1 MSPMGQRTTGSP
13 DQAQVAADDTP
24 TEKRSVHAL
33 AVASAASH
41 DLVGD
46 ISAARMAINLASTLV
61 GQSAEVDADKSA
73 ALLAD
78 AGDLLEVA
86 QNRARTT
93 FNLLAASVGEP
104 LDGHGVHRVGELLG
118 DAGLEAGL
126 PDGSDAWTSM
136 NPLALISAFKSIR
149 TVLRLPEGC
158 PASMSPQQDM
168 WRITIE
174 VPADAKGGRLLD
186 SVCKLASAAGGQWG
200 VQGPVFVAEVPRC
213 DPPETP

>member
-1 MSPMGQRTTGSP
+1 MSPMDQRMAGSP
-13 DQAQVAADDTP
+13 GQGQVAADENP

-46 ISAARMAINLASTLV
+46 ISAARMAISL
-61 GQSAEVDADKSA
+61 A

-86 QNRARTT
+86 QELARTT

-104 LDGHGVHRVGELLG
+104 LDGHDVCRVGELLT
-118 DAGLEAGL
+118 DAGVEAGL

-136 NPLALISAFKSIR
+136 NPLALVSAFKSVR

-158 PASMSPQQDM
+158 PASVSPQQDM

>member
-1 MSPMGQRTTGSP
+1 MSPMDQGMAGSP
-13 DQAQVAADDTP
+13 NQVPVVAAEQP

-46 ISAARMAINLASTLV
+46 ISAARMAISLAS
-61 GQSAEVDADKSA
+61 SAEVDTDKSV

-86 QNRARTT
+86 QEQARAT
-93 FNLLAASVGEP
+93 FNLLAASVGD
-104 LDGHGVHRVGELLG
+104 LTATNVHRVGESLA
-118 DAGLEAGL
+118 DAGIEVHL
-126 PDGSDAWTSM
+126 PNGSDAWTSM
-136 NPLALISAFKSIR
+136 NPLALTSAFKSIR
-149 TVLRLPEGC
+149 TVLRLPDGC
-158 PASMSPQQDM
+158 PASVSSQRDM

-174 VPADAKGGRLLD
+174 VPADAKGGRLLN
-186 SVCKLASAAGGQWG
+186 SVCELASAAGGQWG

>member
-86 QNRARTT
+86 QDRARTT

-118 DAGLEAGL
+118 DAGLEVGL

-200 VQGPVFVAEVPRC
+200 VQGPVFVAEVPQC

>member
-1 MSPMGQRTTGSP
+1 MDQRMAGSP
-13 DQAQVAADDTP
+13 DQEQVAADENP

-46 ISAARMAINLASTLV
+46 ISAARMAISLASSV
-61 GQSAEVDADKSA
+61 EVDADKSA
-73 ALLAD
+73 ALLSD

-86 QNRARTT
+86 QERARTT

-104 LDGHGVHRVGELLG
+104 LDGHDVCRVGELLT
-118 DAGLEAGL
+118 DAGVEAGL

-136 NPLALISAFKSIR
+136 NPLALVSAFKSVR

-158 PASMSPQQDM
+158 PASLSPQQDM
-168 WRITIE
+168 WRITI
-174 VPADAKGGRLLD
+174 
-186 SVCKLASAAGGQWG
+186 
-200 VQGPVFVAEVPRC
+200 
-213 DPPETP
+213 

>member
-1 MSPMGQRTTGSP
+1 MSPMDQGMAGSP
-13 DQAQVAADDTP
+13 NQVPVVAAEQP
-24 TEKRSVHAL
+24 TEKRSVDAL

-46 ISAARMAINLASTLV
+46 ISAARMAISLAS
-61 GQSAEVDADKSA
+61 SAEVDTDKSV

-86 QNRARTT
+86 QEQARAT
-93 FNLLAASVGEP
+93 FNLLAASVGD
-104 LDGHGVHRVGELLG
+104 LTATNVHRVGESLA
-118 DAGLEAGL
+118 DAGIEVHL
-126 PDGSDAWTSM
+126 PNGSDAWTSM
-136 NPLALISAFKSIR
+136 NPLALTSAFKSIR
-149 TVLRLPEGC
+149 TVLRLPDGC
-158 PASMSPQQDM
+158 PASVSSQRDM

-174 VPADAKGGRLLD
+174 VPADAKGGRLLN
-186 SVCKLASAAGGQWG
+186 SVCELASAAGGQWG

>member
-86 QNRARTT
+86 QDRARTT

-136 NPLALISAFKSIR
+136 NPLALISAFKSVR

>member
-1 MSPMGQRTTGSP
+1 MGPMGQRMAGSP
-13 DQAQVAADDTP
+13 NQVQMAADEQP
-24 TEKRSVHAL
+24 TEKRSVYAL

-46 ISAARMAINLASTLV
+46 ISAARMAISLAS
-61 GQSAEVDADKSA
+61 SAEVDTDKSV

-86 QNRARTT
+86 QEQARAT
-93 FNLLAASVGEP
+93 FNLLAASVGD
-104 LDGHGVHRVGELLG
+104 LTATNVHRVGESLA
-118 DAGLEAGL
+118 DAGIEVHL
-126 PDGSDAWTSM
+126 PNGSDAWTSM
-136 NPLALISAFKSIR
+136 NPLALTSAFKSVR
-149 TVLRLPEGC
+149 TVLRLPDGC
-158 PASMSPQQDM
+158 PASVSSQRDM

-174 VPADAKGGRLLD
+174 VPADAKGGRLLN
-186 SVCKLASAAGGQWG
+186 SVCELASAAGGQWG

>member
-1 MSPMGQRTTGSP
+1 MGPMGQRMAGSP
-13 DQAQVAADDTP
+13 NQVQMAADEQP
-24 TEKRSVHAL
+24 TEKRSVYAL

-46 ISAARMAINLASTLV
+46 ISAARMAISLAS
-61 GQSAEVDADKSA
+61 SAEVDTDKSV

-86 QNRARTT
+86 QEQARAT
-93 FNLLAASVGEP
+93 FNLLAASVG
-104 LDGHGVHRVGELLG
+104 DAAATNVHRIGESLA
-118 DAGLEAGL
+118 DAGMEVHL
-126 PDGSDAWTSM
+126 PNESDAWTSM
-136 NPLALISAFKSIR
+136 SPLALISAFKSVR
-149 TVLRLPEGC
+149 TVLRLPDGC
-158 PASMSPQQDM
+158 PASVSSQRDM